1 MAYCAWCG
9 THLAE
14 VSYAP
19 CPRCGNPSN
28 GAPRPATRGGG
39 NTAGLVIGLVVGG
52 IVLIAVLGIVAAI
65 AIPNF
70 VSATQRAKQKRTM
83 ADIRS
88 LAIAVEAYSVDNR
101 AYPQASSAAELSAS
115 LSPKYIKTVPALDG
129 WGTPLRYECW
139 PAGQCEH
146 YAIGSGGKDKTFE
159 HAGLQ
164 DYVPDTRTQT
174 FDSDVVYADGKFVQ
188 YPEGAQR

>member
-1 MAYCAWCG
+1 MAYCARCG
-9 THLAE
+9 TQLAE

-28 GAPRPATRGGG
+28 GAPRPTGGG
-39 NTAGLVIGLVVGG
+39 GTNTAGLVIGLIVGG
-52 IVLIAVLGIVAAI
+52 LVLVAVLGIVAAI

-70 VSATQRAKQKRTM
+70 LTAMERSKQKRTM

-88 LAIAVEAYSVDNR
+88 LAIAVEAYSTDKRV
-101 AYPQASSAAELSAS
+101 YPQASSVAGLTSS
-115 LSPKYIKTVPALDG
+115 LSPEYIKTVPVLDG

-146 YAIGSGGKDKTFE
+146 YAIGSAGKDKTFE
-159 HAGLQ
+159 HTALQ
-164 DYVPDTRTQT
+164 EYVPDTATHT
-174 FDSDVVYADGKFVQ
+174 YDSDVVYADGKFVQ